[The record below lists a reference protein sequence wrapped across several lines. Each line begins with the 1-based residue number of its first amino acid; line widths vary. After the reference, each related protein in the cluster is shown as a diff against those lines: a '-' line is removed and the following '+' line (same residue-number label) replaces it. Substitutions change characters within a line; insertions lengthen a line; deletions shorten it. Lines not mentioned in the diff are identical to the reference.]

1 MFGTIRKHQNWLWA
15 VIITLTIGSFV
26 VFFSPYTR
34 MNNAAGRRG
43 SANFGS
49 INGERITEQDWV
61 NAQRDV
67 ILRYFFFIGGGRFPD
82 EESKKSGFDA
92 DRETYQWLLLLQKQ
106 KELGIHV
113 SIDDAAQAARMLT
126 SQFERAG
133 ITSPTMFVEQVLQ
146 PRGLTM
152 EDFERFCRN
161 QLGFQELMY
170 TVGLSGKLVTP
181 AEAKELYIR
190 NHQEV
195 ATEAVFFSASNY
207 LATVTVTPQA
217 LSEFFSN
224 RMANY
229 RIPDRVQVNYVEF
242 GVSNLLGQ
250 AEAAI
255 KTNLTQAVDANF
267 QQMGTNYT
275 HFGKTPEEA
284 KAKIREELIRRQA
297 LELAKKKA
305 SEFAILLDTDKPKP
319 EDLAAA
325 AKTNGLTVKV
335 TEPFDLELG
344 PKDLLVGPDFAKVAF
359 SLSPDQPFSPPLEG
373 RDGAYI
379 IGFNKQLPSEVP
391 TLDQVRDKVMADYK
405 FIQALQQAYI
415 AGTAFHT
422 AATNGLNQGKT
433 FAAIAESSHYKPVTL
448 PPFSIGT
455 QELAHPEIEARA
467 NLNELKQAAFSTP
480 PGKASAF
487 AWPDSQTLQRLPD
500 PGGFVLYVKEKLPID
515 QKTMDAELPKFTQL
529 VRQKRMQEAFNLWFT
544 KEAQKGLVDV
554 PLLQRQQQQPGASR
568 S

>member
-229 RIPDRVQVNYVEF
+229 RIPDRVQVNY
-242 GVSNLLGQ
+242 L
-250 AEAAI
+250 
-255 KTNLTQAVDANF
+255 AVVNNDV
-267 QQMGTNYT
+267 
-275 HFGKTPEEA
+275 
-284 KAKIREELIRRQA
+284 
-297 LELAKKKA
+297 
-305 SEFAILLDTDKPKP
+305 D
-319 EDLAAA
+319 
-325 AKTNGLTVKV
+325 
-335 TEPFDLELG
+335 
-344 PKDLLVGPDFAKVAF
+344 AF
-359 SLSPDQPFSPPLEG
+359 SL
-373 RDGAYI
+373 
-379 IGFNKQLPSEVP
+379 
-391 TLDQVRDKVMADYK
+391 
-405 FIQALQQAYI
+405 
-415 AGTAFHT
+415 
-422 AATNGLNQGKT
+422 
-433 FAAIAESSHYKPVTL
+433 
-448 PPFSIGT
+448 
-455 QELAHPEIEARA
+455 ARA
-467 NLNELKQAAFSTP
+467 N
-480 PGKASAF
+480 
-487 AWPDSQTLQRLPD
+487 
-500 PGGFVLYVKEKLPID
+500 
-515 QKTMDAELPKFTQL
+515 
-529 VRQKRMQEAFNLWFT
+529 
-544 KEAQKGLVDV
+544 
-554 PLLQRQQQQPGASR
+554 
-568 S
+568 

>member
-15 VIITLTIGSFV
+15 IIITLTITSFV
-26 VFFSPYTR
+26 IFFSPYTR

-49 INGERITEQDWV
+49 INGERITELDWTT
-61 NAQRDV
+61 AQRDV
-67 ILRYFFFIGGGRFPD
+67 YLRYFFFIGGGRFPD
-82 EESKKSGFDA
+82 EEAKKSGWDA
-92 DRETYQWLLLLQKQ
+92 DRETYQWLLLMQRAKDM
-106 KELGIHV
+106 GIHV

-146 PRGLTM
+146 PHGFTM

-161 QLGFQELMY
+161 QLAFQELMY
-170 TVGLSGKLVTP
+170 TVGLSGKLITP

-195 ATEAVFFSASNY
+195 STAAVFFSASNY
-207 LATVTVTPQA
+207 LASVTVTPQA
-217 LSEFFSN
+217 ISEFFSN

-229 RIPDRVQVNYVEF
+229 RIPDRVQVDYVEF

-255 KTNLTQAVDANF
+255 KTNLTQAVDANL
-267 QQMGTNYT
+267 QRLGTNYT
-275 HFGKTPEEA
+275 RFGKTPEEA
-284 KAKIREELIRRQA
+284 KTKIREELIREEA
-297 LELAKKKA
+297 IALAKKKA
-305 SEFAILLDTDKPKP
+305 SEFAMLLDTDKPKP
-319 EDLAAA
+319 EDLQAA
-325 AKTNGLTVKV
+325 AKTNGLTVK
-335 TEPFDLELG
+335 TSHPFDHQEG
-344 PKDLLVGPDFAKVAF
+344 PTNLLVGPDFAKIAF
-359 SLSPDQPFSPPLEG
+359 ALTPDQPFGPPLEG
-373 RDGAYI
+373 RDGVYI
-379 IGFNKQLPSEVP
+379 IGFNKQIPSEVP
-391 TLDQVRDKVMADYK
+391 TLDQVRDKVTADYK
-405 FIQALQQAYI
+405 FLQALQQAYM
-415 AGTAFHT
+415 AGNAFHT
-422 AATNGLNQGKT
+422 TLTNGLNQGKT
-433 FAAIAESSHYKPVTL
+433 FSAISESSPYKPVTL

-455 QELAHPEIEARA
+455 QELGRPDVEARA

-480 PGKASAF
+480 PGKVSAF

-500 PGGFVLYVKEKLPID
+500 PGGFILYVKEKLPID
-515 QKTMDAELPKFTQL
+515 QKQMEADLPKFTQM

-544 KEAQKGLVDV
+544 KEAQKGLVDT
-554 PLLQRQQQQPGASR
+554 PLLQRPQQPGTAR